1 MVLLSALCVWCLVIA
16 GATSVAVALEL
27 SPRDATIF
35 IGMIGV
41 IAFFVAFL
49 PVLLIGR
56 NR

>member
-1 MVLLSALCVWCLVIA
+1 LVIA

>member
-1 MVLLSALCVWCLVIA
+1 MVLLSALCVWCLVIV

-27 SPRDATIF
+27 SPGDATFF

-41 IAFFVAFL
+41 IAFFVSFL